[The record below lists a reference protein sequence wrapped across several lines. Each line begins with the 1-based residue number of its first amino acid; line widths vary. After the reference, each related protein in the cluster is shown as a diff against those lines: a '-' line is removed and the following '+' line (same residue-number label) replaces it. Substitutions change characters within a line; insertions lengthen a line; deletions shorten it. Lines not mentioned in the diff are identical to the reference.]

1 MRTIDFHAILFDLDG
16 TLLDTLTDIA
26 NSANAALVKL
36 GFPAHPVDAYRY
48 FVGDGSECLVRRA
61 LPEGY
66 RNSEMIKTC
75 HEVILDE
82 YAKRWSEHTKPYPG
96 IPELLGELDKRGIPK
111 AVLSNKL
118 DEFTKLI
125 VAQMLPEFS
134 FQIVQGAR
142 SSVPVKPDPTAALQ
156 IADEMHLQPEQFLY
170 LGDTNTDMQ
179 TAKAAGMYG
188 VGVLWG
194 FRTAEELKTSGA
206 QALLKTPKD
215 TLILLDIESTD

>member
-1 MRTIDFHAILFDLDG
+1 LFDLDG

-26 NSANAALVKL
+26 NSANAALINL

-61 LPEGY
+61 LPEAQ

-75 HEVILDE
+75 HELILHE
-82 YAKRWSEHTKPYPG
+82 YAKRWAENTKPYPG
-96 IPELLGELDKRGIPK
+96 IPELLKELDRRGIPM
-111 AVLSNKL
+111 AVLSNKH

-125 VAQMLPEFS
+125 VTQLLPVFS
-134 FQIVQGAR
+134 FQIVQGAKP
-142 SSVPVKPDPTAALQ
+142 SIPVKPDPTAALQ
-156 IADEMHLQPEQFLY
+156 IADEMQLQPEQFLY

-179 TAKAAGMYG
+179 TAKAAGMFA

-194 FRTAEELKTSGA
+194 FRTAEELTASGA
-206 QALLKTPKD
+206 QALLKKPEDILT
-215 TLILLDIESTD
+215 LLDTESTD